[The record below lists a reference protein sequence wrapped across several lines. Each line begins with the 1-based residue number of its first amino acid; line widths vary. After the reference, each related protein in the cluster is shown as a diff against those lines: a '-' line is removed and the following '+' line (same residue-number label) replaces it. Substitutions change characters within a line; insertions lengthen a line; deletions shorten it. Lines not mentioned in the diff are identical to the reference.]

1 MLINYQD
8 ITDTLIKPSKIQ
20 LMNPNNVELDQ
31 RKSIGQVEPPP
42 ESEPNDPEKTNGD
55 EVADNE
61 DPAN

>member
-1 MLINYQD
+1 
-8 ITDTLIKPSKIQ
+8 
-20 LMNPNNVELDQ
+20 MNPNNVELDQ

-55 EVADNE
+55 EVTDNE